1 MIFAKT
7 ELGQQVV
14 KDRSVALSASQRAFL
29 IMCDGVKPLQQLLG
43 TVGIAQNEVEQLVE
57 LKLIADLAT
66 GSQAGAPTNT
76 SLDQVSPATS
86 PAAAYDGL
94 YKTAT
99 KITSGLGLR
108 GFRLNMAIEG
118 ASNAQELW
126 ALRSKIY
133 DALVSANGATTANAQ
148 IQEFDAA
155 AKL

>member
-29 IMCDGVKPLQQLLG
+29 IMCDGAKPLQQLLS
-43 TVGIAQNEVEQLVE
+43 TVGITQNEVDQLVE
-57 LKLIADLAT
+57 LKLIANLES
-66 GSQAGAPTNT
+66 GSKAGTTTNT
-76 SLDQVSPATS
+76 ADQVSPTTS
-86 PAAAYDGL
+86 PASYDAL
-94 YKTAT
+94 YKAAT

-118 ASNAQELW
+118 ASNAQDLW

>member
-57 LKLIADLAT
+57 LKLIADLDS
-66 GSQAGAPTNT
+66 GSQAGAPTNAA
-76 SLDQVSPATS
+76 DQGGSPTS
-86 PAAAYDGL
+86 PVAYDAL
-94 YKTAT
+94 YKVAT

-148 IQEFDAA
+148 ILEFDAA